1 MTGEIMKFIK
11 KYIKKIALAIAK
23 RNVILRKW
31 MRFTV
36 NQYRILRYK
45 VRTKGIDID
54 EKKIIFIAF
63 NGKSYTCTPKAVYEY
78 MLSSKQYSDYKFI
91 WVVRDMERYE
101 YLTKNPHTTLVKNR
115 TKEYEKAL
123 ASAKY
128 WICNY
133 RIYDYIYPK
142 EDQIYVQCW
151 HGTPLKRLGYDIEHS
166 DNAMNSQQEIREKYR
181 TDAEKFSYILSPSAF
196 ASEKFISAWNLEKT
210 GQTDK
215 VVEVGYPRDDFMY
228 NFSTEDTIRIKSS
241 LGIPSDKK
249 VLLYAPTWRDNQH
262 STGVGYV
269 YDNPMDFGK
278 LQKYLSDEWV
288 ILFRAHYLVAN
299 AFDFEEYAGF
309 IYDVSK
315 YNDINELYIISDMLI
330 TDYSSVF
337 FDYANLKRPILY
349 YMYDLEYYKDELRG
363 FYIELSELPGPIIE
377 REEEL
382 VPAIEKLSDG
392 FVYDKKFRA
401 FNEKY
406 NYLNDGHAS
415 ERLIERILG
424 S

>member
-1 MTGEIMKFIK
+1 MKSVNI
-11 KYIKKIALAIAK
+11 YIKKIARMMAK
-23 RNVILRKW
+23 KSPALRKI
-31 MRFTV
+31 MRRTV
-36 NQYRILRYK
+36 NFYRFKRYQM
-45 VRTKGIDID
+45 RTRTIKAD
-54 EKKIIFIAF
+54 EKTILFNSF

-78 MLSSKQYSDYKFI
+78 MISSGKYTDYQFI
-91 WVVRDMERYE
+91 WVVRDTDKYE
-101 YLTKNPHTTLVKNR
+101 YLTRNPNTTIVKNR
-115 TKEYEKAL
+115 TKAYECAL

-142 EDQIYVQCW
+142 KDQIYVQCW

-196 ASEKFISAWNLEKT
+196 ASDKFISAWNLKKT
-210 GQTDK
+210 NQTDK

-228 NFSTEDTIRIKSS
+228 NYSNDDVIRVKGL

-249 VLLYAPTWRDNQH
+249 VLLYAPTWRDNQY
-262 STGVGYV
+262 SAGKGYV
-269 YDNPMDFGK
+269 YDNPVDFGK
-278 LQKYLSDEWV
+278 LRQDLSDEWI

-299 AFDFEEYAGF
+299 VFNFEEYSGF

-315 YNDINELYIISDMLI
+315 YDDINELYIVSDMLI

-349 YMYDLEYYKDELRG
+349 YMYDLEYYKEELRG
-363 FYIELSELPGPIIE
+363 FYIDLSELPGPIIE
-377 REEEL
+377 KEEEL
-382 VPAIEKLSDG
+382 IPAIKKLADE
-392 FVYDKKFRA
+392 FVY
-401 FNEKY
+401 NEKY
-406 NYLNDGHAS
+406 QMFNKKFNYLNDGHAS

>member
-1 MTGEIMKFIK
+1 MKLIK
-11 KYIKKIALAIAK
+11 KYIKMIARMVAK
-23 RNVILRKW
+23 KNPALRRIMRRVVNYYRTKRYQLRTRNVEVNEKTIL
-31 MRFTV
+31 FSS
-36 NQYRILRYK
+36 
-45 VRTKGIDID
+45 
-54 EKKIIFIAF
+54 F

-78 MLSSKQYSDYKFI
+78 MIHSGKYTDYQFI
-91 WVVRDMERYE
+91 WVVRDMDKYE
-101 YLTKNPHTTLVKNR
+101 ELTRNPNTTIVNNR
-115 TKEYEKAL
+115 TKAYERAL

-142 EDQIYVQCW
+142 KDQIYVQCW

-181 TDAEKFSYILSPSAF
+181 TDAEKFSYILSPSVF
-196 ASEKFISAWNLEKT
+196 ASDKFISAWNLEKT
-210 GQTDK
+210 NQVDK

-228 NFSTEDTIRIKSS
+228 NYSEDDVIRVKS
-241 LGIPSDKK
+241 LLEIPSDKK

-262 STGVGYV
+262 SAGVGYV
-269 YDNPMDFGK
+269 YDNPVDFGK
-278 LQKYLSDEWV
+278 LRQYLSDEWI

-309 IYDVSK
+309 VYDVSK
-315 YNDINELYIISDMLI
+315 YDDINELYIISDMLI

-337 FDYANLKRPILY
+337 FDYANLNRPILY
-349 YMYDLEYYKDELRG
+349 YMYDLQYYKDELRG
-363 FYIELSELPGPIIE
+363 FYIDLSELPGPIIE
-377 REEEL
+377 KEEEL
-382 VPAIEKLSDG
+382 IPAIKKLADE
-392 FVYDKKFRA
+392 FVYDERYQKFNQK
-401 FNEKY
+401 F

-415 ERLIERILG
+415 ERLVERVLE